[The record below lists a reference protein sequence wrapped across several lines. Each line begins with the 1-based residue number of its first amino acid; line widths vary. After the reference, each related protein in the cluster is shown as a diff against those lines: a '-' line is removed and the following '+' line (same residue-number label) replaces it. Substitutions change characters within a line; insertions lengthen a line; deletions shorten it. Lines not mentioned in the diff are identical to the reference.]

1 MHIPERSRP
10 YLFGALSGLLLTASV
25 ALAGQFFGTSTT
37 FPRLSTFILTSL
49 GIDLSSLAF
58 AQVRDGA
65 LTGAAFPNWQLLFVI
80 GIGLG
85 AFISARASGTFHR
98 EHLPELWVSS
108 FGSSQKTRLLYS
120 LAGGSLAM
128 IGARMA
134 GGCPSGHGVS
144 GVSQL
149 GVSSLLAMAM
159 FFIGG
164 ITTARFLYA
173 SPAAP
178 VSGNNSSARSGRSDN
193 TQGGLS

>member
-10 YLFGALSGLLLTASV
+10 YIFGALSGLLLTVSV
-25 ALAGQFFGTSTT
+25 AVAGQFFGTSTT
-37 FPRLSTFILTSL
+37 FPRFSTLIVTTL
-49 GIDLSSLAF
+49 GIDISALPF
-58 AQVRDGA
+58 ARVRDGA
-65 LTGAAFPNWQLLFVI
+65 LTGSAFPNWQLLFVI

-98 EHLPELWVSS
+98 EHLPELWVSR
-108 FGSSQKTRLLYS
+108 FGPRHKTRLLYS
-120 LAGGSLAM
+120 LGGGTLAM
-128 IGARMA
+128 VGARMA

-164 ITTARFLYA
+164 ITTARLLYG
-173 SPAAP
+173 SR
-178 VSGNNSSARSGRSDN
+178 SSAPSQTST